1 MSTYPFQVPSGI
13 NIVPDISGNN
23 SLGTAL
29 KPFNGI
35 FLTSMNGALVKQ
47 AAFNEI
53 PSGNFLSGNS
63 TFVLSNTPFSGT
75 TSVFLNGL
83 ITRPTT
89 DYTFSGSTFTMTVA
103 PASGSWIMVDYL
115 Y

>member
-1 MSTYPFQVPSGI
+1 M
-13 NIVPDISGNN
+13 
-23 SLGTAL
+23 
-29 KPFNGI
+29 
-35 FLTSMNGALVKQ
+35 FLTSMNGAIVKQ
-47 AAFNEI
+47 SVLNEI
-53 PSGNFLSGNS
+53 PSGDFLSGNS
-63 TFVLSNTPFSGT
+63 TFVLSNAPFSGA

-83 ITRPTT
+83 LTRPTT